1 MVARV
6 VAVLAVVVAAVLSMA
21 GIGTA
26 SAAPT
31 IPLGGGSGIIVLK
44 SGTSGDA
51 CTLTTIGTDSAGR
64 LVGLTAGHCGTPGQ
78 TVYSERFANRG
89 PAGRII
95 QTNND
100 LDYAVILFDRAKVI
114 PLRTVSNV
122 TIRSIQTAAPQF
134 PSILCKT
141 GRTTG
146 STCGV
151 TFFSDNVSHFS
162 AICVAEGDSGSPVV
176 IGDRLIGMV
185 NAYYF
190 TACIGPETGSNIG
203 PILASMSRNGV
214 TGYRPI

>member
-1 MVARV
+1 MVKKLA
-6 VAVLAVVVAAVLSMA
+6 ALLAVVAAALLSMVGA
-21 GIGTA
+21 GTA
-26 SAAPT
+26 SAAPN
-31 IPLGGGSGIIVLK
+31 IPLGGGSGIIILK
-44 SGTSGDA
+44 SGNSGDA
-51 CTLTTIGTDSAGR
+51 CTLTTIGNDAAGR
-64 LVGLTAGHCGTPGQ
+64 LVGLTAGHCGGVGQ
-78 TVYSERFANRG
+78 TVYSERFGNRG

-95 QTNND
+95 VSNND
-100 LDYAVILFDRAKVI
+100 LDFDVIQFDRAKVQ
-114 PLRTVSNV
+114 PLRTVGNV

-134 PSILCKT
+134 PSVLCKT

-162 AICVAEGDSGSPVV
+162 AVCVAEGDSGSPVV

-203 PILASMSRNGV
+203 PILRAMSRAGV
-214 TGYRPI
+214 NNFRPI

>member
-1 MVARV
+1 MVKKLA
-6 VAVLAVVVAAVLSMA
+6 ALLAVVAAALLSMVGA
-21 GIGTA
+21 GTA
-26 SAAPT
+26 SAAPN
-31 IPLGGGSGIIVLK
+31 IPLGGGSGIIILK
-44 SGTSGDA
+44 SGNSGDA
-51 CTLTTIGTDSAGR
+51 CTLTTIGNDSAGR
-64 LVGLTAGHCGTPGQ
+64 LVGLTAGHCGGVGQ
-78 TVYSERFANRG
+78 TVYSERFGNLG

-95 QTNND
+95 VSNND
-100 LDYAVILFDRAKVI
+100 LDFDVIQFDRAKVI
-114 PLRTVSNV
+114 PLRTVGNV

-134 PSILCKT
+134 PSVLCKT

-162 AICVAEGDSGSPVV
+162 AVCVAEGDSGSPVV

-203 PILASMSRNGV
+203 PILAAMSRAGV
-214 TGYRPI
+214 NNFRPI